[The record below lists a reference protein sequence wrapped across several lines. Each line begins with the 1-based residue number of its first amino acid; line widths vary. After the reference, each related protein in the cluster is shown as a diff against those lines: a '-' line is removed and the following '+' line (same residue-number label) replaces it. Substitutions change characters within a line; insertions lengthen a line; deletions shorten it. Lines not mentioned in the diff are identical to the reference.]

1 MRLTSNAVHIIIFAS
16 MEDLLRFYGIDWVAM
31 TLSLYAVYLLGNR
44 NKWGFVSFIISNA
57 LWVYVGYLTG
67 SYAIAIGNFVFLLMN
82 SRGYLK
88 WVREARAS

>member
-1 MRLTSNAVHIIIFAS
+1 

-31 TLSLYAVYLLGNR
+31 ALSLYAVYLLGNR

-88 WVREARAS
+88 WVREARASQN

>member
-1 MRLTSNAVHIIIFAS
+1 
-16 MEDLLRFYGIDWVAM
+16 MENLLRFYGIDWVAM
-31 TLSLYAVYLLGNR
+31 ALSLYAVYLLGNR

-88 WVREARAS
+88 WVREARASQN

>member
-1 MRLTSNAVHIIIFAS
+1 

-31 TLSLYAVYLLGNR
+31 ALSLYAVYLLGNR

-88 WVREARAS
+88 WVREARNANS

>member
-1 MRLTSNAVHIIIFAS
+1 

-31 TLSLYAVYLLGNR
+31 ALSLYAVYLLGNR

-88 WVREARAS
+88 WVREARALQN

>member
-1 MRLTSNAVHIIIFAS
+1 
-16 MEDLLRFYGIDWVAM
+16 
-31 TLSLYAVYLLGNR
+31 LGNR

-88 WVREARAS
+88 WVREARASQN

>member
-1 MRLTSNAVHIIIFAS
+1 

-31 TLSLYAVYLLGNR
+31 ALSLYAVYLLGNR

-88 WVREARAS
+88 WVRESRASQN

>member
-1 MRLTSNAVHIIIFAS
+1 
-16 MEDLLRFYGIDWVAM
+16 MENLLRFYGIDWIAM
-31 TLSLYAVYLLGNR
+31 ALSLYAVYLLGNR

-88 WVREARAS
+88 WVREARASQN

>member
-1 MRLTSNAVHIIIFAS
+1 

-31 TLSLYAVYLLGNR
+31 ALSLYAVYLLGNR

-88 WVREARAS
+88 WVREARASQNWAT

>member
-1 MRLTSNAVHIIIFAS
+1 

-31 TLSLYAVYLLGNR
+31 ALSLYAVYLLGNR

-88 WVREARAS
+88 WVREARVSQN